1 MKKRRWKLSWDTKLE
16 RNAALHMSK
25 ERSGTRK
32 KYVDQ
37 CASSLGTFIP
47 TNYQTCSY
55 LYPCDAA
62 VPCCSVGSS
71 DVAES
76 FQSICLRSLH
86 SICSGCARWGA
97 AMAATYCWMLLLL
110 LLLGTEC
117 PPCLEE
123 AVNKNPTHLE
133 RSKEQQQHR
142 GLPAVLNLKHSNHK
156 HSC

>member
-1 MKKRRWKLSWDTKLE
+1 MQICGALPSLMWINLEKKDPQLDLIFLVQKLSETSFPRLCYFAMSAESQVAMEKRRWKPSRDTKLE

-37 CASSLGTFIP
+37 CASSPGTFIP

-86 SICSGCARWGA
+86 SICSGCAQRRA
-97 AMAATYCWMLLLL
+97 AVATTY
-110 LLLGTEC
+110 
-117 PPCLEE
+117 
-123 AVNKNPTHLE
+123 
-133 RSKEQQQHR
+133 
-142 GLPAVLNLKHSNHK
+142 
-156 HSC
+156 